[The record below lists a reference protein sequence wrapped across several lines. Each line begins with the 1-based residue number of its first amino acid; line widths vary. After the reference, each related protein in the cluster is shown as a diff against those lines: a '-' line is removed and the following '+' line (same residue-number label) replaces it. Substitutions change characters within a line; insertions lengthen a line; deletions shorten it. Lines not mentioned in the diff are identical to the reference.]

1 VHIRMRVL
9 GIVGLLWIIGC
20 VMGINEDMVRLQ
32 TLAPFEKYG
41 DLRKVAI
48 IPFGEYVVTRG
59 EKVVMGV
66 PHRVTED
73 NGKVMCD
80 IFTDELKSRVSYKV
94 ITPDKVA
101 QFFRK
106 RKEKVWGMLPP
117 KEVERVGALLRADAL
132 IMGQVQDF
140 STYRYRI
147 HGNSRVIAQIR
158 MTDSATAEPIWRG
171 DIKLDQEGMPHE
183 VARRGARLFLDQ
195 LASRKEAESAH
206 KRKPPAILNR

>member
-1 VHIRMRVL
+1 MHTRMGVL
-9 GIVGLLWIIGC
+9 VVVGLIWITGC
-20 VMGINEDMVRLQ
+20 VTGINEDMVRLQ

-41 DLRKVAI
+41 EIRKVAI
-48 IPFGEYVVTRG
+48 IPFGEYVVTGG

-80 IFTDELKSRVSYKV
+80 IFTEELKPKV
-94 ITPDKVA
+94 TYQVIPPDKVA
-101 QFFRK
+101 QFFR
-106 RKEKVWGMLPP
+106 RREEKVWGMLLP
-117 KEVERVGALLRADAL
+117 KEVQRVGALLKADAL

-140 STYRYRI
+140 STYRYRM

-183 VARRGARLFLDQ
+183 VAARGARLFIDQ
-195 LASRKEAESAH
+195 LMSRKEAEKTQ
-206 KRKPPAILNR
+206 KRKALPILNR

>member
-1 VHIRMRVL
+1 MHIRMRMCGV
-9 GIVGLLWIIGC
+9 VGLLWIIGC
-20 VMGINEDMVRLQ
+20 VTGINEDMIKLQ
-32 TLAPFEKYG
+32 TLPPFEKYG
-41 DLRKVAI
+41 DLRKVAV
-48 IPFGEYVVTRG
+48 IPFGEYVQTGG

-80 IFTDELKSRVSYKV
+80 IFANELKSRAPYKL

-106 RKEKVWGMLPP
+106 RDEKVWGLLSPR
-117 KEVERVGALLRADAL
+117 EVQRVGALLKADAL

-140 STYRYRI
+140 STYQYRM

-171 DIKLDQEGMPHE
+171 EIRLDQQGMPHE
-183 VARRGARLFLDQ
+183 VAKRGVRLLLDQ
-195 LASRKEAESAH
+195 LTSRKEAMSVEE
-206 KRKPPAILNR
+206 KKPRSILNR

>member
-1 VHIRMRVL
+1 MHTRMRVL

-20 VMGINEDMVRLQ
+20 VMGVNEDMVRLQ
-32 TLAPFEKYG
+32 TLPPFEKYG

-48 IPFGEYVVTRG
+48 IPFGEYVVTGG
-59 EKVVMGV
+59 EKTVMGV

-101 QFFRK
+101 QFFRR

-117 KEVERVGALLRADAL
+117 KEVQRVGALLRADAL

-140 STYRYRI
+140 STYRYRM

-195 LASRKEAESAH
+195 LTSRKKTEGSH
-206 KRKPPAILNR
+206 KGKPLKILNR